1 MSGEMQLCL
10 ATCFGATIVMLGSG
24 VAAPVAVCDTAVPLR
39 PHSNAVD
46 KMAIAEG
53 ATMLDEDLMT
63 VSSQIQDG
71 KCHPSIC
78 TVPHIF
84 N

>member
-1 MSGEMQLCL
+1 MG
-10 ATCFGATIVMLGSG
+10 GSE
-24 VAAPVAVCDTAVPLR
+24 APEPVAVCDTAVPLR
-39 PHSNAVD
+39 PHTNAVD

-71 KCHPSIC
+71 KCHPSTY